1 MCPSFLG
8 DVSDVSPTIYLA
20 QSGQKL
26 RSEQE
31 IFDELA
37 GLCTS
42 PGYVHTIAFLCFRD
56 NIVRYQGEMTAE
68 DMKHMFSRKH
78 LVRTEI
84 STLIGLLIKADIDY
98 SLPPPAV
105 TQQYLERTEELL
117 EELHRAMGISPLA
130 GVDLKEALE
139 KGINPFTTGD
149 AFREAIFYGGESG
162 YAFQYRDFA
171 VKKYAAD
178 NAWLASHKYF
188 SIEEA
193 RDVVSALSRF
203 RAENMADVADRLQS
217 LHPSEWSLL
226 PGFCFTVDELSRFSG
241 IKPSVVEN
249 VLAAFSLA
257 AGEKNQGFR
266 FLHDFNAANATPL
279 LRRDAQTYL
288 LFQEYSL
295 AEALY
300 DSPFYWMYADPSY
313 LSTATLHRGQFTE
326 TFSRERLERV
336 FGKQNVHLNV
346 DIYESKGK
354 RLGEVDVL
362 ILFGNR
368 AIVLQAKAKR
378 LTLEARKGN
387 DNQLKDDFK
396 KSVQES
402 YDQAREC
409 AELLG
414 KPNLK
419 FVTNSQELRI
429 PKEFKNIY
437 IFCVVSDNYPALTFQ
452 ARQFLTI
459 QETNVIRPPFV
470 MDIFTLDVMTEML
483 ESPLYFLSYVDR
495 RTGYADKL
503 IASHELVLLSQH
515 LKRNLWFEDKY
526 DTVLLEDDISA
537 DLYVAMSV
545 RRENVPGK
553 RTPDGILTRIASTS
567 VGKLLKEIEMRAE
580 PETLDL
586 GFLLLTLAE
595 NAILKISKAI
605 DVMTER
611 ARHDGQGHDVS
622 IPLDEGGA
630 GLTIHCN
637 DTRLANAGPLLLNHC
652 MARKYKLKVDEWHGL
667 CLRPLDGT
675 VRFGVSL
682 NYKWKQDAQMD
693 QLTSG
698 LQNPIPFED
707 ALAGRKRKIGRND
720 PCPCNSGRKY
730 KKCHGK

>member
-1 MCPSFLG
+1 MS
-8 DVSDVSPTIYLA
+8 
-20 QSGQKL
+20 QKL

-42 PGYVHTIAFLCFRD
+42 PGYVHTIAFLFFRD

-68 DMKHMFSRKH
+68 DMKHMFSPEH

-84 STLIGLLIKADIDY
+84 STLVGLLIKADIDY
-98 SLPPPAV
+98 SLPAPAI
-105 TQQYLERTEELL
+105 TQQYLDRTEELL
-117 EELHRAMGISPLA
+117 EELHRAMGMSPLA
-130 GVDLKEALE
+130 GIDLKEVI
-139 KGINPFTTGD
+139 KTGVNPFSTGD
-149 AFREAIFYGGESG
+149 AFREPIFYGGESG

-171 VKKYAAD
+171 LKKYSAD
-178 NAWLASHKYF
+178 NAWLTARKYF

-193 RDVVSALSRF
+193 RQVVTALSRF
-203 RAENMADVADRLQS
+203 HANKIADVAYQLHRS
-217 LHPSEWSLL
+217 HPSDWSLL
-226 PGFCFTVDELSRFSG
+226 PGFCFTVDELSTSSG
-241 IKPSVVEN
+241 IKPSIVEN
-249 VLAAFSLA
+249 VLAAFTLA

-288 LFQEYSL
+288 LFQEYSV

-300 DSPFYWMYADPSY
+300 DSPFYWMCGDPTY
-313 LSTATLHRGQFTE
+313 LSTAMLHRGQFTE

-336 FGKQNVHLNV
+336 FSKQNVYLNV

-354 RLGEVDVL
+354 RLAEIDVL
-362 ILFGNR
+362 VFFGNR

-402 YDQAREC
+402 YDQARAC

-414 KPNLK
+414 NPNVK
-419 FVTNSQELRI
+419 FVTDSQELRI
-429 PKEFKNIY
+429 PKKLKNIY
-437 IFCVVSDNYPALTFQ
+437 IFCVVSDNYPALAFQ
-452 ARQFLTI
+452 SREFLATQATDI
-459 QETNVIRPPFV
+459 IPPAFI
-470 MDIFTLDVMTEML
+470 MDVFTLDVMTEML

-495 RTGYADKL
+495 RTRYADKI

-526 DTVLLEDDISA
+526 DTILLEDDISA
-537 DLYVAMSV
+537 DLDVAMSV
-545 RRENVPGK
+545 RRDNVPGK
-553 RTPDGILTRIASTS
+553 RTPEGILTRIANTS

-586 GFLLLTLAE
+586 GFLLLTLGE
-595 NAILKISKAI
+595 NAVLKISKAI
-605 DVMTER
+605 DVITER
-611 ARHDGQGHDVS
+611 ARRDGQSHDVS
-622 IPLDEGGA
+622 VPLDEGGA

-637 DTRLANAGPLLLNHC
+637 DTPLADAGPLLLNHC
-652 MARKYKLKVDEWHGL
+652 LARKYKMKVAQWHGL
-667 CLRPLDGT
+667 CLRPRDGT
-675 VRFGVSL
+675 VRFGISL
-682 NYKWKQDAQMD
+682 NYKWKQDTQMD
-693 QLTSG
+693 HLTSG
-698 LQNPIPFED
+698 LRRPIPFED
-707 ALAGRKRKIGRND
+707 LFTGHKRKIGRNA

>member
-1 MCPSFLG
+1 
-8 DVSDVSPTIYLA
+8 
-20 QSGQKL
+20 L
-26 RSEQE
+26 RSEKE

-42 PGYVHTIAFLCFRD
+42 PGYVHAIAFLCFRD

-68 DMKHMFSRKH
+68 DMRHMFSPEH

-84 STLIGLLIKADIDY
+84 STLVGLLIKAEIDY
-98 SLPPPAV
+98 SLPAPAI

-117 EELHRAMGISPLA
+117 EELHRAMGMSPLA
-130 GVDLKEALE
+130 GVDLKEAIE
-139 KGINPFTTGD
+139 KGIDPFSTGD

-178 NAWLASHKYF
+178 NAWLTSHKYF

-193 RDVVSALSRF
+193 REVITALSRF
-203 RAENMADVADRLQS
+203 HTNKIADVAYQLNRS
-217 LHPSEWSLL
+217 HPSEWSLL
-226 PGFCFTVDELSRFSG
+226 PGFCFTVDELSTFSG
-241 IKPSVVEN
+241 IKPAIVEN
-249 VLAAFSLA
+249 VLAAFTLA
-257 AGEKNQGFR
+257 PGERNQGFR
-266 FLHDFNAANATPL
+266 FLHDFNTANATPL
-279 LRRDAQTYL
+279 LHRDAQTYL

-300 DSPFYWMYADPSY
+300 DSPFYWMCGDPAYFS
-313 LSTATLHRGQFTE
+313 AAMLHRGQFTE

-336 FGKQNVHLNV
+336 FGKRNVHLNV

-354 RLGEVDVL
+354 RLGEIDVL
-362 ILFGNR
+362 VLFGNR

-419 FVTNSQELRI
+419 FVTNSQELNV

-437 IFCVVSDNYPALTFQ
+437 IFCVVSDNYPALAFQ
-452 ARQFLTI
+452 ARQFLSI
-459 QETNVIRPPFV
+459 QKTDVIRPPFV

-483 ESPLYFLSYVDR
+483 ESPLYFLSYVDK
-495 RTGYADKL
+495 RTAYADKI
-503 IASHELVLLSQH
+503 IASHELVLLSHH
-515 LKRNLWFEDKY
+515 LKRNLWFEEKY
-526 DTVLLEDDISA
+526 GMILLEDDISA
-537 DLYVAMSV
+537 DLDIAMSV
-545 RRENVPGK
+545 RRDNVPGK
-553 RTPDGILTRIASTS
+553 QTPDGILTRIANTS
-567 VGKLLKEIEMRAE
+567 VGRLLKEIETRAE

-586 GFLLLTLAE
+586 GFLLLTLGE
-595 NAILKISKAI
+595 NAVLKISKAI
-605 DVMTER
+605 DVVIER

-622 IPLDEGGA
+622 MPLDEGGA

-637 DTRLANAGPLLLNHC
+637 DTPLADAGRLLLNHC
-652 MARKYKLKVDEWHGL
+652 MGRKYKTKTDEWHGL
-667 CLRPLDGT
+667 CLLPRDGT

-682 NYKWKQDAQMD
+682 NYKWKQDSQMD

-698 LQNPIPFED
+698 LKKPTPFED
-707 ALAGRKRKIGRND
+707 LFTNRKRKIGRND

>member
-1 MCPSFLG
+1 
-8 DVSDVSPTIYLA
+8 
-20 QSGQKL
+20 L

-37 GLCTS
+37 ELCTS
-42 PGYVHTIAFLCFRD
+42 PGYVHAIVLLCFRD
-56 NIVRYQGEMTAE
+56 NLIRYQGEMTAE
-68 DMKHMFSRKH
+68 DMKHMFSPEH

-84 STLIGLLIKADIDY
+84 STLVGLLIKKDIDY
-98 SLPPPAV
+98 SLPAPAI

-117 EELHRAMGISPLA
+117 EELHRAMGMSPLA
-130 GVDLKEALE
+130 GVDLKEAIE
-139 KGINPFTTGD
+139 KGINPFITGD

-178 NAWLASHKYF
+178 NAWLTSHKYF

-193 RDVVSALSRF
+193 REVVTALSRF
-203 RAENMADVADRLQS
+203 HANKITDVAYQLHRS
-217 LHPSEWSLL
+217 HPSEWSLL
-226 PGFCFTVDELSRFSG
+226 PGFCFTVDELSTFSG
-241 IKPSVVEN
+241 MKPSVVGN
-249 VLAAFSLA
+249 VLAAFTLA
-257 AGEKNQGFR
+257 SGEKNQGFR

-300 DSPFYWMYADPSY
+300 DSPFYWMCSDPTY
-313 LSTATLHRGQFTE
+313 LSTAMLHRGQFTE
-326 TFSRERLERV
+326 AFSRERLERV

-354 RLGEVDVL
+354 RLGEIDVL
-362 ILFGNR
+362 VLFGNR

-409 AELLG
+409 AESLG

-419 FVTNSQELRI
+419 FVTNSQELNI

-437 IFCVVSDNYPALTFQ
+437 IFCVVSDNYPALAFQ
-452 ARQFLTI
+452 AHQFLSI
-459 QETNVIRPPFV
+459 QKTDVIRPPFV

-483 ESPLYFLSYVDR
+483 ESPLYFLSYVDK
-495 RTGYADKL
+495 RTGYADKI

-526 DTVLLEDDISA
+526 DTILLEDDISA
-537 DLYVAMSV
+537 DLDVAMLV
-545 RRENVPGK
+545 RRDNVPGK
-553 RTPDGILTRIASTS
+553 RTPDGILTRIANTS
-567 VGKLLKEIEMRAE
+567 VGRLLKEIEMRAE

-586 GFLLLTLAE
+586 GFVLLTLGE
-595 NAILKISKAI
+595 NAVLKISKAI
-605 DVMTER
+605 DVITER
-611 ARHDGQGHDVS
+611 ARHDGQGHDIS
-622 IPLDEGGA
+622 MPLDEVGA

-637 DTRLANAGPLLLNHC
+637 NTPVADAGPFLLNHC
-652 MARKYKLKVDEWHGL
+652 SARKYTTKVDEWHGL
-667 CLRPLDGT
+667 CLRPRDGT

-682 NYKWKQDAQMD
+682 NYKWKQDIQMD
-693 QLTSG
+693 RLTSG
-698 LQNPIPFED
+698 LRKPTAFED
-707 ALAGRKRKIGRND
+707 LFNGRKRKIGRND
-720 PCPCNSGRKY
+720 PCPCNSGQKY
-730 KKCHGK
+730 KKCHGR